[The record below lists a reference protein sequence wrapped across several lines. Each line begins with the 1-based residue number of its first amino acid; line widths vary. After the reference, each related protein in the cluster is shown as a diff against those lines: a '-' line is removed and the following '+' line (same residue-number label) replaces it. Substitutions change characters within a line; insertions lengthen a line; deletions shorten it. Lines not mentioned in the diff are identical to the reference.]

1 MFKII
6 FVLLINSLF
15 IWLYYFTNDI
25 LFLIINQVVIS
36 LLATLTDNAVTV
48 NIRNIQLLHSNFE
61 GLLQVITKV
70 INRSKANMGVDWEDM
85 DE

>member
-48 NIRNIQLLHSNFE
+48 NIRNIQSLHSNFE
-61 GLLQVITKV
+61 GLLQVIIKV

>member
-48 NIRNIQLLHSNFE
+48 NIRNIQSLHSNFE

>member
-1 MFKII
+1 M
-6 FVLLINSLF
+6 F

-48 NIRNIQLLHSNFE
+48 NIRNIQSLHSNFE